1 MPRVTAPDIS
11 LEVLF
16 GPFWKCLIFPCKG
29 CREILGHGGEVHE
42 AIFVVVSVVTNG
54 LNVVFDVAFI
64 SV

>member
-1 MPRVTAPDIS
+1 MPRVTAPNIS

-16 GPFWKCLIFPCKG
+16 GSFWKCLIFPGKG

-42 AIFVVVSVVTNG
+42 AIFVVVSVDTNG
-54 LNVVFDVAFI
+54 LNVAFDVAFI